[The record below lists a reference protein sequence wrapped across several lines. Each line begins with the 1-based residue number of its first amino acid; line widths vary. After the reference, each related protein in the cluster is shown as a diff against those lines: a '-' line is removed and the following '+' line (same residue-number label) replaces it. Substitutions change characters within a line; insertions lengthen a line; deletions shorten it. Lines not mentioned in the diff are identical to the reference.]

1 MGRSNN
7 GAVVTSACKVVWV
20 LLLPHSGCSMTLQAT
35 YHEQP
40 TPGDEKEGVSII
52 DVNPF
57 GTNGEKDRRLLIS
70 KDAEP
75 ILILQLYIR
84 ADEDGLLI
92 SSAFSEFLLND
103 SHIAIICGDHFH
115 VIDMTT
121 HSFRSHSL
129 GDYVAH
135 IYSIPDVHSDRLHD
149 RVMVTTYCHVF
160 LIEIAGGILWKSIQC
175 AIDGVIITSIEND
188 TVLGLGEWDPPGGW
202 EPFKLDL
209 KTGIPI

>member
-1 MGRSNN
+1 
-7 GAVVTSACKVVWV
+7 
-20 LLLPHSGCSMTLQAT
+20 MTLQAT
-35 YHEQP
+35 YLEQP
-40 TPGDEKEGVSII
+40 TLSDETEGVSII

-57 GTNGEKDRRLLIS
+57 GPDGEMDRRLLIS

-75 ILILQLYIR
+75 ILILQLYVR
-84 ADEDGLLI
+84 ADVDGWLI
-92 SSAFSEFLLND
+92 SSAFSEFLLNE
-103 SHIAIICGDHFH
+103 SHIAIIYGDHFH
-115 VIDMTT
+115 VVDITT
-121 HSFRSHSL
+121 HSFRSHPL

-160 LIEIAGGILWKSIQC
+160 LIDIAAGILWKSSQC

-202 EPFKLDL
+202 ESFKLDL